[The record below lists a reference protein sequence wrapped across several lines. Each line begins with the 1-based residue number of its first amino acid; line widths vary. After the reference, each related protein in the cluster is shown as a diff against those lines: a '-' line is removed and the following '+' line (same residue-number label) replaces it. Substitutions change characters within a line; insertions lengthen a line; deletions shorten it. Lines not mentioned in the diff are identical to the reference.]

1 VTTQPFSLEVTGA
14 DKLARLSKALRE
26 AGDKDLKSE
35 LGKGLRRAVR
45 PMRETFKAGA
55 LGFLPFRGGLAE
67 EIADGMR
74 FRTKIRTS
82 GKSVGVRV
90 VASLPGHDLNAM
102 NRGRLRHPV
111 YGNRRNW
118 VNQQIRPAWW
128 DDSGLVAAPAVR
140 VELVKAIDE
149 VAAKLEAKAR

>member
-1 VTTQPFSLEVTGA
+1 VTTGPFSLKVTGA
-14 DKLARLSKALRE
+14 DKLERLSKALRD
-26 AGDKDLKSE
+26 AGDKDLKRE

-67 EIADGMR
+67 DVAPGMR
-74 FRTKIRTS
+74 FRTKIRTG
-82 GKSVGVRV
+82 GKSVGVRI

-111 YGNRRNW
+111 RGNRRIW
-118 VNQQIRPAWW
+118 VNQQIRANWW
-128 DDSGLVAAPAVR
+128 DDSGLVAAPPVR

-149 VAAKLEAKAR
+149 VAAKLEAKVR